1 MLRYGSIQTFRRDA
15 TAMAERPVSKPEDAV
30 DQGLRKQNVCV
41 VGLGYVGLPL
51 AVEFARLHNVT
62 GVDIDAS
69 KIDELRSG
77 HDRMHEVQPS
87 ELQSVKIDYSA
98 DAAKITE
105 ADYVIVCVP
114 TPIDAHNTPDLSL
127 VEGASRMVGKNLKRG
142 ATVVFESTVYPGVT
156 EDVCLPLLESES
168 GMKCPD
174 DFTIGYSPERVNPG
188 DREHTIPKIVKIV
201 AGCNEDTTER
211 LAQLYGSIVTAGIH
225 RAPNIRSAEA
235 AKVIENV
242 QRDLNIALVNELSMI
257 FERMGIRTRDVIE
270 AAGTKW
276 NFHKYTPGL
285 VGGHC
290 IGVDPYYLTHKAQ
303 ELGYHPE
310 IILAGRRLN
319 DNMHRYV
326 VGRLVKKLNQ
336 HGVAS
341 ANATVLVLGLTFKE
355 NCSDDRNSRAL
366 HLIRELKTF
375 GCRVYACDPWLS
387 EEHVRQRYDVEAV
400 SLTRAHEMLASG
412 DVQGVVVAAPHR
424 QFEGLP
430 LRTVPAVID
439 VKGALSND
447 FDSL

>member
-1 MLRYGSIQTFRRDA
+1 MLGYASIQKLPRGA
-15 TAMAERPVSKPEDAV
+15 TAVASRPESKPKGTMEQV
-30 DQGLRKQNVCV
+30 HRDQAVCV

-51 AVEFARLHNVT
+51 AVEFARHHRVT
-62 GVDIDAS
+62 GLDVDAT
-69 KIDELRSG
+69 KVEELRSG

-87 ELQSVKIDYSA
+87 ELGAVKIDYTDDASKIA
-98 DAAKITE
+98 DAK
-105 ADYVIVCVP
+105 YVIVCVP
-114 TPIDAHNTPDLSL
+114 TPIDKNNNPDLSM
-127 VEGASRMVGKNLKRG
+127 VEAASQVVGRNLRRG

-156 EDVCLPLLESES
+156 EEVCLPILERES
-168 GMKCPD
+168 GLRCPD

-188 DREHTIPKIVKIV
+188 DREHTIPKIVKVV
-201 AGCNEDTTER
+201 AGCNEETTER
-211 LAQLYGSIVTAGIH
+211 LAQLYGSIVTAGVH
-225 RAPNIRSAEA
+225 RAPSIRSAEA

-276 NFHKYTPGL
+276 NFHTYTPGL

-326 VGRLVKKLNQ
+326 VARLVKRLNQ
-336 HGVAS
+336 NGVAS
-341 ANATVLVLGLTFKE
+341 SNANVLVLGLTFKE

-366 HLIRELKTF
+366 HLIRELRTF
-375 GCRVYACDPWLS
+375 GCRVYGCDPWLS
-387 EEHVRQRYDVEAV
+387 EAHIRKRYEVEAV
-400 SLTRAHEMLASG
+400 SLADAREMLSG
-412 DVQGVVVAAPHR
+412 NQIEGAIVAAPHR

-430 LRTVPAVID
+430 LAKVRAVID
-439 VKGALSND
+439 VKGALSNE